1 MLDSHGELISWD
13 INMASLVPFQQ
24 LETSAMPIEVQID
37 NMPFVE
43 TGLRHFY
50 IGYRLADGLV
60 VYSPQSLDVSI
71 TQATL

>member
-1 MLDSHGELISWD
+1 
-13 INMASLVPFQQ
+13 MASLVPFQQ